1 MCIVKFTLSKYN
13 SKDDSE
19 IVKTINE
26 KLCSFQFRRIISLTV
41 DSQDSWFEIV
51 IDNYNIDD
59 DIIQSLIAYL
69 SLRFQS
75 HDIEF
80 HVKKKQQQR
89 WAFPKIQK
97 NELIYSL

>member
-51 IDNYNIDD
+51 IDSYNIDD
-59 DIIQSLIAYL
+59 DIIAISSNIH
-69 SLRFQS
+69 F
-75 HDIEF
+75 
-80 HVKKKQQQR
+80 
-89 WAFPKIQK
+89 
-97 NELIYSL
+97 